1 MLFFSMISERRSFRL
16 FSGFPAG
23 SFYRIKKLR
32 GILFGRMKR
41 NQFENKKILKKG
53 LTFFIL
59 SGIIA
64 EQSKNGGKNEIWT
77 VSSAGRA
84 FA

>member
-16 FSGFPAG
+16 FAGFPAG
-23 SFYRIKKLR
+23 SFYRMEELR
-32 GILFGRMKR
+32 GILFEKMKR
-41 NQFENKKILKKG
+41 NQSENKKILKKG
-53 LTFFIL
+53 LTFFTL

-64 EQSKNGGKNEIWT
+64 EQSKNGSKNEIWT